1 MSSIFVFKESPRL
14 QAGEDVKKPELKADN
29 SQRPTGV
36 AVQHVVR
43 WRLCSKELPK
53 VITEKDGSVN
63 SVLVYKKNGFEC
75 GSDIQV
81 SNTVF
86 LRKHPK
92 WVTHW
97 MPLPEPPNV
106 ES

>member
-1 MSSIFVFKESPRL
+1 MKKDSKRKTPTAVVSS
-14 QAGEDVKKPELKADN
+14 ELF
-29 SQRPTGV
+29 
-36 AVQHVVR
+36 R
-43 WRLCSKELPK
+43 WRRCSKELPK
-53 VITEKDGSVN
+53 TITAKDGSVN

-86 LRKHPK
+86 LRKHRK

-97 MPLPEPPNV
+97 MPLPDPPN
-106 ES
+106 EKGQR

>member
-1 MSSIFVFKESPRL
+1 MSETLNVESAP
-14 QAGEDVKKPELKADN
+14 A
-29 SQRPTGV
+29 V
-36 AVQHVVR
+36 AVQRVVR

-86 LRKHPK
+86 LRKNRK

-97 MPLPEPPNV
+97 MPLPEPPNIR
-106 ES
+106 S

>member
-1 MSSIFVFKESPRL
+1 MKRTKS
-14 QAGEDVKKPELKADN
+14 KKTKLKPVTRVG
-29 SQRPTGV
+29 SGTL
-36 AVQHVVR
+36 VR

-63 SVLVYKKNGFEC
+63 SVLVYKKNGFAC

-97 MPLPEPPNV
+97 MPLPEPPN
-106 ES
+106 EKS